1 MLRAMNQYKNAWHE
15 MKMWYNS
22 VAMAY
27 VGLAVTLALA
37 HSCLRKM
44 SVVNRYLQSWEVSNV
59 FVQGACIYPQNPG
72 YNPTDTVGTLI
83 LDRAGDP
90 RAVSQA
96 SGAISPVTMQSDCE
110 RRAVDSNR
118 VKGE

>member
-72 YNPTDTVGTLI
+72 YNPTDTVGTL
-83 LDRAGDP
+83 AYWT
-90 RAVSQA
+90 AQA
-96 SGAISPVTMQSDCE
+96 IREQYLKHPGPLV
-110 RRAVDSNR
+110 R
-118 VKGE
+118 